1 MMKLNIPN
9 YLFAKTDN
17 IKNKY
22 SKLFIIGYLFSL
34 LKDNNK
40 KYVEFRPSVLFKSFE
55 GLFSKWI
62 IKNTLKQLE
71 EEKIICV
78 DKELYSTDRIYK
90 INFTDDFLKEI
101 KEKDFNLID
110 PYEDMKQFE
119 IEDDI
124 DFSEIE
130 ETDNFYEIDEE

>member
-9 YLFAKTDN
+9 YLFTKTDN

-71 EEKIICV
+71 EEKIIYV
-78 DKELYSTDRIYK
+78 DKEAYSTDRIYK
-90 INFTDDFLKEI
+90 INFTDNFLKEI

-119 IEDDI
+119 IEEFDFSEI
-124 DFSEIE
+124 EKIGDFSEIE
-130 ETDNFYEIDEE
+130 EE

>member
-1 MMKLNIPN
+1 MLKLNIPN

-22 SKLFIIGYLFSL
+22 SKLFIIGYIFS

-40 KYVEFRPSVLFKSFE
+40 KYVEFRPSVLFKTFE

-62 IKNTLKQLE
+62 IKTTLKQLE

-78 DKELYSTDRIYK
+78 DKELYATDRIYK
-90 INFTDDFLKEI
+90 INFTAGFLKEI
-101 KEKDFNLID
+101 KAKDFNVID

-119 IEDDI
+119 NEDF

-130 ETDNFYEIDEE
+130 EADEE

>member
-22 SKLFIIGYLFSL
+22 SKLFFIGYLFSL

-71 EEKIICV
+71 EEKRESRTLGVFALI
-78 DKELYSTDRIYK
+78 K
-90 INFTDDFLKEI
+90 IFIQLIEFTK
-101 KEKDFNLID
+101 
-110 PYEDMKQFE
+110 
-119 IEDDI
+119 
-124 DFSEIE
+124 
-130 ETDNFYEIDEE
+130 

>member
-9 YLFAKTDN
+9 YLFTKTDN

-34 LKDNNK
+34 LKDNNN
-40 KYVEFRPSVLFKSFE
+40 FKSFE

-101 KEKDFNLID
+101 
-110 PYEDMKQFE
+110 
-119 IEDDI
+119 
-124 DFSEIE
+124 E
-130 ETDNFYEIDEE
+130 ETDNFYEIDKE

>member
-9 YLFAKTDN
+9 YLFTKTDN

-78 DKELYSTDRIYK
+78 DKELYSTDRI
-90 INFTDDFLKEI
+90 
-101 KEKDFNLID
+101 
-110 PYEDMKQFE
+110 
-119 IEDDI
+119 
-124 DFSEIE
+124 
-130 ETDNFYEIDEE
+130 